1 MESVSEIVSLEGR
14 RVLVTGA
21 SSGIGKAMAHRFA
34 DAGASLVLVDVDE
47 AGLSCTVDELPEGG
61 RASHWCVDLGREEQV
76 HAFWDELAS
85 GGPAGLPDA
94 VVNNAGIY
102 TERKLEELD
111 QEMLDRMLRVNLESV
126 FWMCQRFIM
135 ARGAAGG
142 VIVNVSTIEA
152 TIPFKDHMAH
162 YGASKAGVEAMTRGI
177 AHEYGRKGFRAN
189 TLVPGGIRTEG
200 TERWAKEAL
209 KRLELGIVKEGHDF
223 MKRVPMG
230 RMGAPDEV
238 ARAALFLVSDMSS
251 YVTGATLA
259 VDGGFLIG

>member
-1 MESVSEIVSLEGR
+1 METATELVSLDGR
-14 RVLVTGA
+14 CVLVSGA

-34 DAGASLVLVDVDE
+34 DAGARLVLVDVDE
-47 AGLSCTVDELPEGG
+47 EGLSCTVDELPESGG
-61 RASHWCVDLGREEQV
+61 TAHWCVDLGREDQV
-76 HAFWDELAS
+76 HRLWDELAS
-85 GGPAGLPDA
+85 AGPDGLPDA

-102 TERKLEELD
+102 PERKLEELD
-111 QEMLDRMLRVNLESV
+111 QDMLDRTFRVNLESV

-135 ARGAAGG
+135 ARGDSGG

-152 TIPFKDHMAH
+152 TIPFKHHMAH

-200 TERWAKEAL
+200 TERWAKDAL
-209 KRLELGIVKEGHDF
+209 KRLELGIVKEGYDF

-230 RMGAPDEV
+230 RMGTPDEV
-238 ARAALFLVSDMSS
+238 ARVALFLVSDLSA
-251 YVTGATLA
+251 YVTGATVA
-259 VDGGFLIG
+259 VDGGFLVG